1 MKTLI
6 FAAGDIQDYT
16 YYEDYVNKADFIICA
31 DRGIDHSKKLEII
44 PDIIIGDL
52 DSASEKSILYYK
64 NKNVPFISFPSKK
77 DKTDTEIALEYGIE
91 KGATQ
96 VWIAG
101 GIGNRFDH
109 TLGNVH
115 LLYSALQKNIKA
127 TLIHEYN
134 QIDLINKELTVSG
147 NKNDIVSLIPFT
159 MEVTGVTTQG
169 LYYALNNAVLTA
181 GCTYGISNVM
191 TSSNAHINIKS
202 GLLLVVKSK
211 EV

>member
-169 LYYALNNAVLTA
+169 LYYTLNNAVLTA